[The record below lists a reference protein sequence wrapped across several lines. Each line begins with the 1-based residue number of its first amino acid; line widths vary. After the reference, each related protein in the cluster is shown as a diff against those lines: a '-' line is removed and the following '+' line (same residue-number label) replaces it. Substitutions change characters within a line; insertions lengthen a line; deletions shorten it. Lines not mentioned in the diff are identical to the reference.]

1 MDKSTYLKLI
11 EDGYT
16 HIPVYQEIIADLIS
30 PLYVYSNFQNM
41 ENTVLFES
49 AKTDEKKG
57 RYSIMSLPTSKRYD
71 FYKNELVISNKLEKS
86 KEKVPNA
93 YEYIKKLTQ
102 KFHAPDLEGM
112 PSFLGGLVGYFAYES
127 FEHIEPHFNFSAS
140 DKPLISLLYCDEI
153 IVFDNFKGSFYI
165 VVTSTNLSEEG
176 FNKASKRISEV
187 ENAIYS
193 LQPSIKH
200 KITKT
205 DKEVKYKSNVDKSS
219 YLKQIEKIK
228 KLINSGEIMQAV
240 LSKDVTFEGDFDPFT
255 LYRALRLIN
264 PSPYMFYMNF
274 PEFRII
280 GSSPEILVQNQ
291 NNKVTIR
298 PIAGTRKRGKDASE
312 DLKNK
317 IDLIEDVKEKS
328 EHMMLVDLARND
340 LSKVCNPG
348 SVQVDEMMIVEKYSH
363 VMHMTSNV
371 IGEKKESV
379 SSVDCMTDAL
389 PAGTL
394 SGAPKIRAMEILH
407 EIENRNRGIYGGSV
421 GYFGFNGSLD
431 TAIVIRTALHTDKSL
446 TVGVGGGIV
455 HDSIPENEWNETEA
469 KLAVFLEALKYE

>member
-1 MDKSTYLKLI
+1 MNKSQFI
-11 EDGYT
+11 EFSQQGFT
-16 HIPVYQEIIADLIS
+16 HIPVYKEIIADLIS
-30 PLYVYSNFQNM
+30 PLYVYSNYQNM

-57 RYSIMSLPTSKRYD
+57 RYSIMSLPTSVRYD
-71 FYKNELVISNKLEKS
+71 FFKNELVISNKNDK
-86 KEKVPNA
+86 KREKVPNA
-93 YEYIKKLTQ
+93 YEYIRKLTN
-102 KFHAPDLEGM
+102 KFYAPNIDGM

-127 FEHIEPHFNFSAS
+127 FEHIEPHFNFEES
-140 DKPLISLLYCDEI
+140 KTPLISLLYCDEI

-165 VVTSTNLSEEG
+165 VVTTTNLSEEG
-176 FNKASKRISEV
+176 YDHAEKRISEI

-200 KITKT
+200 KITKI
-205 DKEVKYKSNVDKSS
+205 DKDIKYNSNVEKKK
-219 YLKQIEKIK
+219 YLKQIEQIK
-228 KLINSGEIMQAV
+228 QLINNGEIMQAV
-240 LSKDVTFEGDFDPFT
+240 LSKEVSFKGSYDPFT

-274 PEFRII
+274 PSFRII

-291 NNKVTIR
+291 DNKVTIR
-298 PIAGTRKRGKDASE
+298 PIAGTRKRGNTSSE

-317 IDLIEDVKEKS
+317 IDLIEDEKEKS

-340 LSKVCNPG
+340 LSKVCKPG

-371 IGEKKESV
+371 IGEKKDEV
-379 SSVDCMTDAL
+379 TSVDCMTAAL

-394 SGAPKIRAMEILH
+394 SGAPKIRAMEILYDL
-407 EIENRNRGIYGGSV
+407 EKRNRGIYGGSV

-431 TAIVIRTALHTDKSL
+431 TAIVIRTALHKDDSL

-455 HDSIPENEWNETEA
+455 FDSIPENEWNETES
-469 KLAVFLEALKYE
+469 KLAVFIEALKYE

>member
-1 MDKSTYLKLI
+1 M
-11 EDGYT
+11 
-16 HIPVYQEIIADLIS
+16 
-30 PLYVYSNFQNM
+30 
-41 ENTVLFES
+41 
-49 AKTDEKKG
+49 
-57 RYSIMSLPTSKRYD
+57 
-71 FYKNELVISNKLEKS
+71 ISNKSEMS

-228 KLINSGEIMQAV
+228 S
-240 LSKDVTFEGDFDPFT
+240 
-255 LYRALRLIN
+255 
-264 PSPYMFYMNF
+264 
-274 PEFRII
+274 
-280 GSSPEILVQNQ
+280 
-291 NNKVTIR
+291 
-298 PIAGTRKRGKDASE
+298 
-312 DLKNK
+312 
-317 IDLIEDVKEKS
+317 
-328 EHMMLVDLARND
+328 
-340 LSKVCNPG
+340 
-348 SVQVDEMMIVEKYSH
+348 
-363 VMHMTSNV
+363 
-371 IGEKKESV
+371 
-379 SSVDCMTDAL
+379 
-389 PAGTL
+389 
-394 SGAPKIRAMEILH
+394 
-407 EIENRNRGIYGGSV
+407 
-421 GYFGFNGSLD
+421 
-431 TAIVIRTALHTDKSL
+431 
-446 TVGVGGGIV
+446 
-455 HDSIPENEWNETEA
+455 
-469 KLAVFLEALKYE
+469 